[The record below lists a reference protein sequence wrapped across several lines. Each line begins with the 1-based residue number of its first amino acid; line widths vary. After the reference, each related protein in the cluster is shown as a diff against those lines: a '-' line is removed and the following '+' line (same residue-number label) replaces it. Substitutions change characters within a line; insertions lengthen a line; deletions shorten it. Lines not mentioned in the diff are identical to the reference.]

1 MKREVKLKAIRQP
14 KGKEEKTMKVYF
26 NFKEYIGEYDE
37 MTGFLTVTNAYSN
50 DVFTKS
56 YANKYTAKRG
66 FERVVAD
73 MRATE
78 RSDIK

>member
-1 MKREVKLKAIRQP
+1 
-14 KGKEEKTMKVYF
+14 MKVYF

-56 YANKYTAKRG
+56 YANKYTAKCG
-66 FERVVAD
+66 FERIVSE
-73 MRATE
+73 MRAKE
-78 RSDIK
+78 M